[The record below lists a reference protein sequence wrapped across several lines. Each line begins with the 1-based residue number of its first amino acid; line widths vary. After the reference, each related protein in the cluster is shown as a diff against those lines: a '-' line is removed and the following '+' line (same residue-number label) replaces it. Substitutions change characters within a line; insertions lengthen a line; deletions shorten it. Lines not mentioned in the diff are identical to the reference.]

1 MKLLGS
7 LERFAK
13 SSARRAAEEARPRAA
28 RCELCAG
35 PIGDPHRHV
44 VELERRALLCACG
57 ACAVLFGDPASGGGR
72 FRTVPDSV
80 RVDPALVISDAEW
93 AALGIPVRIAFV
105 IPSSRRAAG
114 TREWV
119 AFYPSPGG
127 SIEAEAPKAPWE
139 ELRARSPLVAS
150 VEEDVEALHVQRP
163 RGGAV
168 EALVAPVDACYELV
182 ALVRAH
188 WRGFDG
194 GDEAARVVEDF
205 FARLRARS
213 APIARPVRRLVQPIR
228 QGGGSR

>member
-7 LERFAK
+7 LERFAT
-13 SSARRAAEEARPRAA
+13 RAAARATPGVLPGSA

-80 RVDPALVISDAEW
+80 RADPSLAIADAEW
-93 AALGIPVRIAFV
+93 TALGIPVRIAFV
-105 IPSSRRAAG
+105 VRSSRLDRW
-114 TREWV
+114 T

-127 SIEAEAPKAPWE
+127 SIEAEVPTEPWRA
-139 ELRARSPLVAS
+139 LRARSPLVAS
-150 VEEDVEALHVQRP
+150 IEPDVEALLVQRP
-163 RGGAV
+163 RGGDV
-168 EALVAPVDACYELV
+168 EAIVAPVDACYELV
-182 ALVRAH
+182 ALVRTH

-194 GDEAARVVEDF
+194 GDDAARVVEQF
-205 FARLRARS
+205 FARLRAR
-213 APIARPVRRLVQPIR
+213 
-228 QGGGSR
+228 GGWR